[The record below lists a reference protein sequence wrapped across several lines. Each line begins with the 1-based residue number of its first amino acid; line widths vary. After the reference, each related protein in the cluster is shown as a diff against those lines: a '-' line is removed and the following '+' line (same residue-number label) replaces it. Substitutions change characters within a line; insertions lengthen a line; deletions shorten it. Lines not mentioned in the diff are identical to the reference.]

1 MNTIGIKIL
10 NAEVC
15 METLMIQAIRQFK
28 REHKGCEIR
37 SISTA
42 EGTGKAGK
50 WGKVLFNIQFVDI
63 KENNISGGGY
73 ASCYLE
79 VTKKDN

>member
-1 MNTIGIKIL
+1 
-10 NAEVC
+10 

-28 REHKGCEIR
+28 KEHRGCEIR
-37 SISTA
+37 SIAAS
-42 EGTGKAGK
+42 EGTGKAGRWK
-50 WGKVLFNIQFVDI
+50 KIVFDIQFVDI
-63 KENNISGGGY
+63 KENNISGDGY